1 MKKFLIFIIILNL
14 GFISNAN
21 AGKYI
26 PSWKDVG
33 GFPDLIEAFGM
44 SRLKNME
51 SPMKSEFNNI
61 QKKAPLPLFDNILSI
76 EECDSYIEDGNQ
88 IYTFDLV
95 WDFDRCSVM
104 KEDGNE
110 VDIEEYLEDLFY
122 LLGASEDKTFTM
134 LVSYFPQ
141 TGNIVKL
148 HNRLKNKE
156 FIRTVTLFPD
166 GKMQLS
172 ERDEKYSLFE
182 TIYENSIQILDR

>member
-1 MKKFLIFIIILNL
+1 MKKILIFIIILNL
-14 GFISNAN
+14 GFISK

-33 GFPDLIEAFGM
+33 GFPDLIEAFGT
-44 SRLKNME
+44 SRLTNME
-51 SPMKSEFNNI
+51 FTMKSEFNDI
-61 QKKAPLPLFDNILSI
+61 QKKVPFTLFDNILSI
-76 EECDSYIEDGNQ
+76 EECGVYNNDGNK

-95 WDFDRCSVM
+95 WDFDRCKIM
-104 KEDGNE
+104 KEDVNE

-122 LLGASEDKTFTM
+122 LLGVSDDKKFTI

-148 HNRLKNKE
+148 HNRLKNHE

-182 TIYENSIQILDR
+182 TIYENSIQIIDK